1 MRSVKR
7 TSKGSRHFIQA
18 FFYSC
23 FLFLLGTFAFR
34 QTLSFYYLESAFVSG
49 SDSEAASAISFQPDN
64 PRASEIR
71 GLLYLRNG
79 DPGSAVAAFE
89 AAILLRQNS
98 FLLWLRLGYARYKS
112 RDLSGAKEAYLKALR
127 LAPNYSQTNLYM
139 GKMLLETGQRD
150 KAFPFLSKAAE
161 FDSDLYTQVLHMA
174 RLSYSDD
181 PLAIENA
188 VWPDS
193 AGGRLIVARYFLRH
207 SFLTPNLKAFF
218 TGSGLSGS
226 EKDEVIRS
234 LIGNG
239 NFRDARSVWIS
250 KTEAPDTPI
259 FDGGFE
265 QITQSDESGFG
276 WQVNQRV
283 SASSVARDQ
292 YAVHSGSG
300 ALKIKFTGGVQV
312 NTPIVSQLAY
322 VEPHRKYQLKL
333 FVRVPEMISAGLPAI
348 VVSGPAS
355 DELLGRSAPINVTGG
370 EWVEMKVD
378 FVSGDSPVANI
389 SLQRTACAA
398 APCPIFGELSLDDFS
413 LSEN

>member
-1 MRSVKR
+1 MKVAKR

-23 FLFLLGTFAFR
+23 FIFLLSAFAFR

-49 SDSEAASAISFQPDN
+49 SDSEAASAIRFQPDN

-71 GLLYLRNG
+71 GLLFLRNG
-79 DPGSAVAAFE
+79 DPRSAVEAFE
-89 AAILLRQNS
+89 SAAALRRNS

-112 RDLSGAKEAYLKALR
+112 HDIGGAEEAYRRALQ

-139 GKMLLETGQRD
+139 GKMLLETGRQD

-161 FDSDLYTQVLHMA
+161 YDNDLYPQVLHLA

-188 VWPDS
+188 VWPVS
-193 AGGRLIVARYFLRH
+193 ASGRLTVARYFLRH
-207 SFLTPNLKAFF
+207 SFMTPNLKTYF
-218 TGSGLSGS
+218 TSSGLSES

-250 KTEAPDTPI
+250 KTGAPDTPI

-292 YAVHSGSG
+292 HAVHSGSG

-322 VEPHRKYQLKL
+322 VEPHRKYLLRL

-348 VVSGPAS
+348 VVSGPGS
-355 DELLGRSAPINVTGG
+355 EEVLGRSALINATGG
-370 EWVEMKVD
+370 EWVETKVD

-398 APCPIFGELSLDDFS
+398 DPCPIFGELSLDDFS